1 MLFQELKKYSC
12 LIKVIKSLGTSRYWK
27 INTHPDV
34 DYFPTTAHTVV
45 FIPYLLLLALARFS
59 QHCVQVFPQQAH
71 NK

>member
-12 LIKVIKSLGTSRYWK
+12 GIKVMKSLGTSRYRK
-27 INTHPDV
+27 INTHPV
-34 DYFPTTAHTVV
+34 DYFPTTAHTAV

-71 NK
+71 TK